1 MSRQGRQDAYRALH
15 TPAERQEPG
24 RVSRVCQG
32 SAQIGGEAATRQ
44 AQYRFEVIA
53 VIESDCTQ

>member
-32 SAQIGGEAATRQ
+32 SAQIGGEAATDRLTTGL
-44 AQYRFEVIA
+44 RSWE
-53 VIESDCTQ
+53 C